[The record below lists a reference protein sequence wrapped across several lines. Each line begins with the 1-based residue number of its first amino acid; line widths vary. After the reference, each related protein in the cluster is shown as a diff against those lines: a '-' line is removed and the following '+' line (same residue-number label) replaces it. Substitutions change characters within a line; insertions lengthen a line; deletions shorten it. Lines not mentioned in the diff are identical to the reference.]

1 MAGCGLLKSKLS
13 YSRIGTKLKI
23 MKQAADLMKATN
35 LRVLLFCLLACM
47 ILQAKTSAQNEN
59 PAELES
65 GKTLKLNPLPLNQVR
80 LTGGPLKAAQDADAK
95 YLLELEPDRM
105 LAFLRQRAGLKPK
118 AEGYGGWDGPG
129 RNLTGHIAGHYLS
142 AVSLMW
148 AATGDVRFKERANY
162 IVEQLKEIQ
171 DAQGD
176 GYIGALVDGQ
186 GVDGKQ
192 RFVDLSNGVIRS
204 GGFDLNG
211 LWSPWYVEHKLFAG
225 LRDAYRYT
233 DNATALQV
241 EIKFAGWVE
250 KILSKLN
257 DDQLQRML
265 ATEFGGM
272 NEVLAELYADTAD
285 DRWLTLADKFHQKA
299 IVDPLSEDKDSI
311 SHTHGNTQVPKLY
324 GVLMRYVYTGNPSD
338 EEAAKYFWDRVV
350 YHYTLAT
357 GGHGKNEY
365 FGEPDKLNDMVD
377 GRTAETCNVY
387 NMLKMTRTLFSVDP
401 DIRYADFH
409 ERALFNDILPSQDPR
424 DGTTSYMLPV
434 GRGVQHEY
442 QRMFED
448 FTCCVGTSMES
459 HALHGA
465 GIYYYKGSEEF
476 WIGLYAP
483 SIAKWDRS
491 GVEVETT
498 TDFPIGSSASVKI
511 RTKKPQSFML
521 ALRRPYWAGDGFSVR
536 VNGQSLK
543 DLPPADSYV
552 KITRVWRQGDVVDL
566 TLPKVLRK
574 EPLPDN
580 PNRMALM
587 WGPLVLAGDLGPEAR
602 RGDGDEE
609 KPRAPAAPPIVV
621 REEPL
626 EQWLKPEPGKPGWF
640 RTTGAGLPQDIEFAP
655 FYELPRREYAVYW
668 DVFTPEEWDKR
679 SAEYKAEQEKQQ
691 KLQAATIAF
700 AQPGEMQSERDFN
713 EQGDD
718 SIPLLWRNHHGR
730 TGKGWFSFDMPVENS
745 RPIVLWVTY
754 GGEGRRKSTFDILIN
769 GKKIGDYAALP
780 RSPEQD
786 ARFVDVNYAIP
797 AELIGENRK
806 ITVRFQATDGNEIRG
821 VFGVRTVR
829 ADESH

>member
-1 MAGCGLLKSKLS
+1 MLNAERPYFVGNRLKTS
-13 YSRIGTKLKI
+13 
-23 MKQAADLMKATN
+23 
-35 LRVLLFCLLACM
+35 LLFICWFACV
-47 ILQAKTSAQNEN
+47 ILQAQASAQNEN

-65 GKTLKLNPLPLNQVR
+65 SKTIKLNPLPLNHVR
-80 LTGGPLKAAQDADAK
+80 LTGGPLKAAQEADAK
-95 YLLELEPDRM
+95 YLLQLQPDRM

-176 GYIGALVDGQ
+176 GYIGALLDGQ

-285 DRWLTLADKFHQKA
+285 DRWLTLADKFHQKSTLDA
-299 IVDPLSEDKDSI
+299 LSEGKDVLA
-311 SHTHGNTQVPKLY
+311 HTHGNTQVPKVY
-324 GVLMRYVYTGNPSD
+324 GALVRYVYTGNPAD
-338 EEAAKYFWDRVV
+338 AETAKFFWDRVV
-350 YHYTLAT
+350 NHYSFVT

-365 FGEPDKLNDMVD
+365 FGEPDKLSDMVD

-387 NMLKMTRTLFSVDP
+387 NMLKMTRTLFSVAP

-409 ERALFNDILPSQDPR
+409 ERALFNDILASQDPR

-465 GIYYYKGSEEF
+465 GIYYYKSSEEF
-476 WIGLYAP
+476 WIGLYSP
-483 SIAKWDRS
+483 SIARWDS
-491 GVEVETT
+491 AGVEVEMA

-511 RTKKPQSFML
+511 RTKTPKEFTL

-543 DLPPADSYV
+543 DLSSADSYV
-552 KITRVWRQGDVVDL
+552 KITRVWREGDVVDL
-566 TLPKVLRK
+566 TLPKVLRQ

-580 PNRMALM
+580 PSRMAFM
-587 WGPLVLAGDLGPEAR
+587 WGPLVLAGDLGPEV
-602 RGDGDEE
+602 RGDDGDKE
-609 KPRAPAAPPIVV
+609 KPRAPSAPPIVV
-621 REEPL
+621 GNEPL
-626 EQWLKPEPGKPGWF
+626 EHWLKPESGRPGWF
-640 RTTGAGLPQDIEFAP
+640 KTTGVGLSQDIEFAP
-655 FYELPRREYAVYW
+655 FYELPRRKYAVYW
-668 DVFTPEEWDKR
+668 DVFTPEEWSKR

-713 EQGDD
+713 EQGED
-718 SIPLLWRNHHGR
+718 SAPLLWRSRHGR
-730 TGKGWFSFDMPVENS
+730 SGKGWFSFDMPVENS

-754 GGEGRRKSTFDILIN
+754 GGEGRRKSTFDILID
-769 GKKIGDYAALP
+769 GKKIGDYVALP
-780 RSPEQD
+780 RSPEQE
-786 ARFVDVNYAIP
+786 AHFVDADYAIP
-797 AELIGENRK
+797 AELIEGKTK

-829 ADESH
+829 TGEAR

>member
-1 MAGCGLLKSKLS
+1 M
-13 YSRIGTKLKI
+13 RNVE
-23 MKQAADLMKATN
+23 N
-35 LRVLLFCLLACM
+35 LFTVTRAKRNVLLVFLLVFLIQVCA
-47 ILQAKTSAQNEN
+47 SAQDEN
-59 PAELES
+59 PARLQS
-65 GKTLKLNPLPLNQVR
+65 SKTIKLNPLPLSDVR
-80 LTGGPLKAAQDADAK
+80 LTGGPLKAAQEADAK
-95 YLLELEPDRM
+95 YLLELQPDRM

-148 AATGDVRFKERANY
+148 AATGDVRFKERATY
-162 IVEQLKEIQ
+162 IVEQLQEIQ

-176 GYIGALVDGQ
+176 GYIGALEDGQ
-186 GVDGKQ
+186 GGDGKQ

-265 ATEFGGM
+265 TTEFGGM

-285 DRWLTLADKFHQKA
+285 ERWLVLADKFHQKSTLDSLA
-299 IVDPLSEDKDSI
+299 EDHDVLA
-311 SHTHGNTQVPKLY
+311 HTHGNTQVPKVY
-324 GVLMRYVYTGNPSD
+324 GALMRYVYTGNEPD
-338 EEAAKYFWDRVV
+338 AEAAKFFWDRVAN
-350 YHYTLAT
+350 HYSFAT
-357 GGHGKNEY
+357 GGDGKNEY

-387 NMLKMTRTLFSVDP
+387 NMLKMTRTLFSVNP

-409 ERALFNDILPSQDPR
+409 ERALFNHILASQDPR
-424 DGTTSYMLPV
+424 DGTVSYMLPV

-465 GIYYYKGSEEF
+465 GIYYYKGSDEF

-483 SIAKWDRS
+483 SIAKWDTA
-491 GVEVETT
+491 GVEVEMT
-498 TDFPIGSSASVKI
+498 TDFPLGEAASVKI
-511 RTKKPQSFML
+511 RTKTPKKFTL
-521 ALRRPYWAGDGFSVR
+521 ALRRPYWAGDGFSVK

-552 KITRVWRQGDVVDL
+552 KITRVWRQGDTIDL
-566 TLPKVLRK
+566 NLPKVLRK

-580 PNRMALM
+580 PSRMAIM
-587 WGPLVLAGDLGPEAR
+587 WGPLVLAGDLGAEVR
-602 RGDGDEE
+602 RNEDDEE
-609 KPRAPAAPPIVV
+609 NPPAPSAPPIVV
-621 REEPL
+621 TNEPL
-626 EQWLKPEPGKPGWF
+626 QQWLRPESSKPGWF
-640 RTTGAGLPQDIEFAP
+640 KTTGVGLARDIEFAP
-655 FYELPRREYAVYW
+655 FYELPRRKYAVYW
-668 DVFTPEEWDKR
+668 DVFTPEEWSKR
-679 SAEYKAEQEKQQ
+679 SAAYKAEQEKQQ

-713 EQGDD
+713 EQGENTA
-718 SIPLLWRNHHGR
+718 PLLWRGRHGR
-730 TGKGWFSFDMPVENS
+730 SGKGWFSFDVPVENTH
-745 RPIVLWVTY
+745 PVALLVTY
-754 GGEGRRKSTFDILIN
+754 GGEGRRKSTFDILID
-769 GKKIGDYAALP
+769 GKKIGDYVALP

-786 ARFVDVNYAIP
+786 AHFVDANYAIP
-797 AELIGENRK
+797 AELVGGK
-806 ITVRFQATDGNEIRG
+806 SKVTVRFQATDGNEIRG

-829 ADESH
+829 DGEAR

>member
-1 MAGCGLLKSKLS
+1 MRNAEYLFRAIHAK
-13 YSRIGTKLKI
+13 R
-23 MKQAADLMKATN
+23 N
-35 LRVLLFCLLACM
+35 VLLVFLFIFLIQVCA
-47 ILQAKTSAQNEN
+47 SAQDEN
-59 PAELES
+59 PARLQS
-65 GKTLKLNPLPLNQVR
+65 RKTIKLNPLPLSHVR
-80 LTGGPLKAAQDADAK
+80 LTGGPLKAAQEADAK
-95 YLLELEPDRM
+95 YLLELQPDRM

-148 AATGDVRFKERANY
+148 AATGDVRFKERATY

-176 GYIGALVDGQ
+176 GYIGALQDGQ

-285 DRWLTLADKFHQKA
+285 QRWLVLADKFHQKSTLDSLA
-299 IVDPLSEDKDSI
+299 EDHDI
-311 SHTHGNTQVPKLY
+311 LAHTHGNTQVPKVY
-324 GVLMRYVYTGNPSD
+324 GALMRYVYTGNEPD
-338 EEAAKYFWDRVV
+338 AETAKFFWDRVV
-350 YHYTLAT
+350 NHYSFAT

-365 FGEPDKLNDMVD
+365 FGEPDKLDDMVD

-387 NMLKMTRTLFSVDP
+387 NMLKMTRTLFSVAP

-409 ERALFNDILPSQDPR
+409 ERALFNHILASQDPR
-424 DGTTSYMLPV
+424 DGTVSYMLPV

-442 QRMFED
+442 QRKFED
-448 FTCCVGTSMES
+448 FTCCVGTGMES

-483 SIAKWDRS
+483 SIAKWDS
-491 GVEVETT
+491 AGVEVETT
-498 TDFPIGSSASVKI
+498 TDFPLGESASVKI
-511 RTKKPQSFML
+511 RTKTPKKFTL
-521 ALRRPYWAGDGFSVR
+521 ALRRPYWAGDGFSVK

-543 DLPPADSYV
+543 DIPPADSYV
-552 KITRVWRQGDVVDL
+552 KITRVWKQDDTVDL
-566 TLPKVLRK
+566 NLPKVLRK

-580 PNRMALM
+580 PSRTAIM
-587 WGPLVLAGDLGPEAR
+587 WGPLVLAGDLGPEV
-602 RGDGDEE
+602 RGNENDEE
-609 KPRAPAAPPIVV
+609 NPPAPSAPPIVV
-621 REEPL
+621 TDEL
-626 EQWLKPEPGKPGWF
+626 LQQWLKPESGKPGWF
-640 RTTGAGLPQDIEFAP
+640 KTTGVGLAQDIEFAP
-655 FYELPRREYAVYW
+655 FYELPRRKYAVYW
-668 DVFTPEEWDKR
+668 DVFTPEEWNQR
-679 SAEYKAEQEKQQ
+679 SAAYKAEQEKQQ

-713 EQGDD
+713 EQGENTA
-718 SIPLLWRNHHGR
+718 PLLWRGRHGR
-730 TGKGWFSFDMPVENS
+730 SGKGWFSFDVPVENTH
-745 RPIVLWVTY
+745 PIALWVTY
-754 GGEGRRKSTFDILIN
+754 GGEGHRKSTFDILVD
-769 GKKIGDYAALP
+769 GHKIGDYIALP

-786 ARFVDVNYAIP
+786 AHFVDANYPIP
-797 AELIGENRK
+797 KDLIGGKSRV
-806 ITVRFQATDGNEIRG
+806 TVRFQATDGNEIRG

-829 ADESH
+829 DVEAR

>member
-1 MAGCGLLKSKLS
+1 MRNAEQLSTATHAKRYVFLVFLL
-13 YSRIGTKLKI
+13 I
-23 MKQAADLMKATN
+23 
-35 LRVLLFCLLACM
+35 CLIQVCAP
-47 ILQAKTSAQNEN
+47 AQDEN
-59 PAELES
+59 PARLQS
-65 GKTLKLNPLPLNQVR
+65 RKTIKLNPLPLSHVR
-80 LTGGPLKAAQDADAK
+80 LTGGPLKAAQEADAK
-95 YLLELEPDRM
+95 YLLELQPDRM

-148 AATGDVRFKERANY
+148 AATGDVRFKERATY

-176 GYIGALVDGQ
+176 GYIGALQDGQ

-250 KILSKLN
+250 KILSKLT

-285 DRWLTLADKFHQKA
+285 ERWLVLADKFHQKST
-299 IVDPLSEDKDSI
+299 LDSLADDHDVLA
-311 SHTHGNTQVPKLY
+311 HTHGNTQVPKVY
-324 GVLMRYVYTGNPSD
+324 GALMRYVYTGNEPD
-338 EEAAKYFWDRVV
+338 AETAKFFWDRVV
-350 YHYTLAT
+350 NHYSFAT

-365 FGEPDKLNDMVD
+365 FGEPDKLDDMVD

-409 ERALFNDILPSQDPR
+409 ERALFNHILASQDPR
-424 DGTTSYMLPV
+424 DGTVSYMLPV

-442 QRMFED
+442 QRRFED
-448 FTCCVGTSMES
+448 FTCCVGTGMES

-465 GIYYYKGSEEF
+465 GIYYYKGSDEF

-483 SIAKWDRS
+483 SIAKWDS
-491 GVEVETT
+491 AGVEVETM
-498 TDFPIGSSASVKI
+498 TDFPLGESASVKI
-511 RTKKPQSFML
+511 RTKTPKKFTL
-521 ALRRPYWAGDGFSVR
+521 ALRRPYWAGDGFSVK

-552 KITRVWRQGDVVDL
+552 KITRVWRQDDTVDL
-566 TLPKVLRK
+566 TLPKMLRK

-580 PNRMALM
+580 PSRMAIM
-587 WGPLVLAGDLGPEAR
+587 WGPLVLAGDLGPEV
-602 RGDGDEE
+602 RGNDDDEE
-609 KPRAPAAPPIVV
+609 NPPAPSAPPIVV
-621 REEPL
+621 TDEPL
-626 EQWLKPEPGKPGWF
+626 LQWLKAESDKPGWF
-640 RTTGAGLPQDIEFAP
+640 KTTGVGLAHDIEFAP
-655 FYELPRREYAVYW
+655 FYELPRRKYAVYW
-668 DVFTPEEWDKR
+668 DVFTPEEWNKR
-679 SAEYKAEQEKQQ
+679 SAAYKAEQEKQR

-713 EQGDD
+713 EQGENTA
-718 SIPLLWRNHHGR
+718 PLLWRGRHGR
-730 TGKGWFSFDMPVENS
+730 SGKGWFSFDVPVENTH
-745 RPIVLWVTY
+745 PVALWVTY
-754 GGEGRRKSTFDILIN
+754 GGEGHRKSTFDILID
-769 GKKIGDYAALP
+769 GKKIGDYVALP

-786 ARFVDVNYAIP
+786 AHFVDANYAIP
-797 AELIGENRK
+797 AELIGGK
-806 ITVRFQATDGNEIRG
+806 SKVTVRFQATDGNEIRG
-821 VFGVRTVR
+821 IFGVRTVR
-829 ADESH
+829 DGEGR

>member
-1 MAGCGLLKSKLS
+1 MFV
-13 YSRIGTKLKI
+13 GTEMYLVG
-23 MKQAADLMKATN
+23 N
-35 LRVLLFCLLACM
+35 RVNTSVKTSVLIACLLSC
-47 ILQAKTSAQNEN
+47 LNPQASAQNEN
-59 PAELES
+59 PAQLES
-65 GKTLKLNPLPLNQVR
+65 RKTIKLNPLPLNHVR

-95 YLLELEPDRM
+95 YLLELQPDRM

-162 IVEQLKEIQ
+162 IVEQLKEVQ

-176 GYIGALVDGQ
+176 GYIGALEDGQ

-192 RFVDLSNGVIRS
+192 RFIDLSNGIIRS

-233 DNATALQV
+233 DNAAALQL

-257 DDQLQRML
+257 EDQLQRML
-265 ATEFGGM
+265 GTEFGGM

-285 DRWLTLADKFHQKA
+285 QRWLALADKFHQKA
-299 IVDPLSEDKDSI
+299 VLDPLSEDQDVLA
-311 SHTHGNTQVPKLY
+311 HTHGNTQIPKVY
-324 GVLMRYVYTGNPSD
+324 GALMRYVYTGNQAD
-338 EEAAKYFWDRVV
+338 AETAKFFWDRVV
-350 YHYTLAT
+350 NHYSFST
-357 GGHGKNEY
+357 GGDGKNEY

-387 NMLKMTRTLFSVDP
+387 NMLKMTRTLFSVEP
-401 DIRYADFH
+401 DIHYADFH
-409 ERALFNDILPSQDPR
+409 ERALFNHILASQDAG
-424 DGTTSYMLPV
+424 DGTVTYMLPV

-442 QRMFED
+442 QRMFQD

-476 WIGLYAP
+476 WVGLYAP
-483 SIAKWDRS
+483 SIAKWDS
-491 GVEVETT
+491 AGVEVETT
-498 TDFPIGSSASVKI
+498 TDFPVGSSASVKI
-511 RTKKPQSFML
+511 RTRVPKEFTLS
-521 ALRRPYWAGDGFSVR
+521 LRRPYWAGDGFGVE
-536 VNGQSLK
+536 VNGKSLK

-552 KITRVWRQGDVVDL
+552 KITRVWRQGDTVDL

-580 PNRMALM
+580 PNRMAFI
-587 WGPLVLAGDLGPEAR
+587 WGPLVLAADLGQEVR
-602 RGDGDEE
+602 RNDSDEE
-609 KPRAPAAPPIVV
+609 NLPAPSDSALVV
-621 REEPL
+621 ANEPL
-626 EQWLKPEPGKPGWF
+626 QQWLKPESGKPGWF
-640 RTTGAGLPQDIEFAP
+640 KTTGVGLAQDIEFAP
-655 FYELPRREYAVYW
+655 FYELPRRKYAVYW
-668 DVFTPEEWDKR
+668 DVFTPEEWSKR

-691 KLQAATIAF
+691 KLQAATIAWV
-700 AQPGEMQSERDFN
+700 QPGEMQSERDFN
-713 EQGDD
+713 EQGED
-718 SIPLLWRNHHGR
+718 SSPLLWRGRHGR
-730 TGKGWFSFDMPVENS
+730 TGKGWFSFDVPVENT
-745 RPIVLWVTY
+745 RPIALWVTY
-754 GGEGRRKSTFDILIN
+754 GGQGSRKSSLEILID
-769 GKKIGDYAALP
+769 GKKVADRTESP
-780 RSPEQD
+780 RSPDQD
-786 ARFVDVNYAIP
+786 SPFVDVSYAIP
-797 AELIGENRK
+797 PELIAGK
-806 ITVRFQATDGNEIRG
+806 SKVTLRFQATEGNFIRG

-829 ADESH
+829 ADEVH

>member
-1 MAGCGLLKSKLS
+1 MRNAEYLFRAIHAK
-13 YSRIGTKLKI
+13 R
-23 MKQAADLMKATN
+23 N
-35 LRVLLFCLLACM
+35 VLLVFLFIFLIQVCA
-47 ILQAKTSAQNEN
+47 SAQDEN
-59 PAELES
+59 PARLQS
-65 GKTLKLNPLPLNQVR
+65 RKTIKLNPLPLSHVR
-80 LTGGPLKAAQDADAK
+80 LTGGPLKAAQEADAK
-95 YLLELEPDRM
+95 YLLELQPDRM

-148 AATGDVRFKERANY
+148 AATGDVRFKERATY

-176 GYIGALVDGQ
+176 GYIGALQDGQ

-285 DRWLTLADKFHQKA
+285 QRWLVLADKFHQKSTLDSLA
-299 IVDPLSEDKDSI
+299 EDHDI
-311 SHTHGNTQVPKLY
+311 LAHTHGNTQVPKVY
-324 GVLMRYVYTGNPSD
+324 GALMRYVYTGNEPD
-338 EEAAKYFWDRVV
+338 AETAKFFWDRVV
-350 YHYTLAT
+350 NHYSFAT

-365 FGEPDKLNDMVD
+365 FGEPDKLDDMVD

-387 NMLKMTRTLFSVDP
+387 NMLKMTRTLFSVAP

-409 ERALFNDILPSQDPR
+409 ERALFNHILASQDPR
-424 DGTTSYMLPV
+424 DGTVSYMLPV

-442 QRMFED
+442 QRKFED
-448 FTCCVGTSMES
+448 FTCCVGTGMES

-483 SIAKWDRS
+483 SIAKWDS
-491 GVEVETT
+491 AGVEVETT
-498 TDFPIGSSASVKI
+498 TDFPLGESASVKI
-511 RTKKPQSFML
+511 RTKTPKKFTL
-521 ALRRPYWAGDGFSVR
+521 ALRRPYWAGDGFSVK

-543 DLPPADSYV
+543 DIPPADSYV
-552 KITRVWRQGDVVDL
+552 KITRVWKQDDTVDL
-566 TLPKVLRK
+566 NLPKVLRK

-580 PNRMALM
+580 PSRTAIM
-587 WGPLVLAGDLGPEAR
+587 WGPLVLAGDLGPEV
-602 RGDGDEE
+602 RGNENDEE
-609 KPRAPAAPPIVV
+609 NPPAPSAPPIVV
-621 REEPL
+621 TDEL
-626 EQWLKPEPGKPGWF
+626 LQQWLKPESGKPGWF
-640 RTTGAGLPQDIEFAP
+640 KTTGVGLAQDIEFAP
-655 FYELPRREYAVYW
+655 FYELPRRKYAVYW
-668 DVFTPEEWDKR
+668 DVFTPEEWNQR
-679 SAEYKAEQEKQQ
+679 SAAYKAEQEKQQ

-713 EQGDD
+713 EQGENTA
-718 SIPLLWRNHHGR
+718 PLLWRGRHGR
-730 TGKGWFSFDMPVENS
+730 SGKGWFSFDVPVENTH
-745 RPIVLWVTY
+745 PVALWVTY
-754 GGEGRRKSTFDILIN
+754 GGEGHRKSTFDILID
-769 GKKIGDYAALP
+769 GKKIGEYVALP

-786 ARFVDVNYAIP
+786 AHFVDANYAIP
-797 AELIGENRK
+797 KELIGGK
-806 ITVRFQATDGNEIRG
+806 SKVTVRFQATDGNEIRG
-821 VFGVRTVR
+821 IFGVRTVR
-829 ADESH
+829 DGEAR

>member
-1 MAGCGLLKSKLS
+1 MLNVERLYFLANRLKAS
-13 YSRIGTKLKI
+13 
-23 MKQAADLMKATN
+23 
-35 LRVLLFCLLACM
+35 VLFICLLACV
-47 ILQAKTSAQNEN
+47 ILPASAQNET
-59 PAELES
+59 PAQLES
-65 GKTLKLNPLPLNQVR
+65 DKTIKLHPISLNHVR

-148 AATGDVRFKERANY
+148 AATGDVQFKERANY
-162 IVEQLKEIQ
+162 IVDQLKEIQ

-176 GYIGALVDGQ
+176 GYIGALLDGQ

-257 DDQLQRML
+257 DDQLQHML

-285 DRWLTLADKFHQKA
+285 ERWLVLADKFHQKSVLDA
-299 IVDPLSEDKDSI
+299 LAEDHDVLA
-311 SHTHGNTQVPKLY
+311 HTHGNTQVPKVY
-324 GVLMRYVYTGNPSD
+324 GALVRYVYTGNQAD
-338 EEAAKYFWDRVV
+338 EETAEFFWDRVV
-350 YHYTLAT
+350 NHYSFVT

-365 FGEPDKLNDMVD
+365 FGEPDKLSDMVD

-387 NMLKMTRTLFSVDP
+387 NMLKMTRDLFSVNP

-409 ERALFNDILPSQDPR
+409 ERALFNHILASQDPN
-424 DGTTSYMLPV
+424 DGTVSYMLPV
-434 GRGVQHEY
+434 GRGVRHEY
-442 QRMFED
+442 QRKFED
-448 FTCCVGTSMES
+448 FTCCVGTGLES

-465 GIYYYKGSEEF
+465 GIYYYKGSEEL

-483 SIAKWDRS
+483 SIAKWDRA
-491 GVEVETT
+491 GVQVETT
-498 TDFPIGSSASVKI
+498 TDFPIGASASVKI
-511 RTKKPQSFML
+511 RTTKPAKFML
-521 ALRRPYWAGDGFSVR
+521 ALRRPYWAGDGFGVK
-536 VNGQSLK
+536 VNGKPLK

-552 KITRVWRQGDVVDL
+552 KITREWKQGDVVDL
-566 TLPKVLRK
+566 TLPKVLRE

-580 PNRMALM
+580 PTRMALM
-587 WGPLVLAGDLGPEAR
+587 WGPLVLAGDLGPDA
-602 RGDGDEE
+602 RGDDDEE
-609 KPRAPAAPPIVV
+609 RPRGPSAPPIVDGNKS
-621 REEPL
+621 L
-626 EQWLKPEPGKPGWF
+626 EQWLKPESGKPGWF
-640 RTTGAGLPQDIEFAP
+640 KTTNVGLSQDIEFAP
-655 FYELPRREYAVYW
+655 LYELPRRRYAVYW
-668 DVFTPEEWDKR
+668 DVFTTEEWDKR

-713 EQGDD
+713 EQGED
-718 SIPLLWRNHHGR
+718 SAPVLWRNRHGR
-730 TGKGWFSFDMPVENS
+730 GGKGWFSFDMPVDS
-745 RPIVLWVTY
+745 AQPIALWVTY
-754 GGEGRRKSTFDILIN
+754 GGEGRRKSTFDILVD
-769 GKKIGDYAALP
+769 GKKVGDYSALP
-780 RSPEQD
+780 RSPEQE
-786 ARFVDVNYAIP
+786 ANFVDANYTIP
-797 AELIGENRK
+797 AELIGEKRK
-806 ITVRFQATDGNEIRG
+806 VTVRFQATDGNDIRG

-829 ADESH
+829 ANEAR

>member
-1 MAGCGLLKSKLS
+1 MLHTERRHFVGNRLKMSVLFICLGAS
-13 YSRIGTKLKI
+13 VIRPA
-23 MKQAADLMKATN
+23 QA
-35 LRVLLFCLLACM
+35 
-47 ILQAKTSAQNEN
+47 SAQNKN

-65 GKTLKLNPLPLNQVR
+65 SKTIKLNPLPLNHVR

-95 YLLELEPDRM
+95 YLLELQPDRM

-118 AEGYGGWDGPG
+118 AEAYGGWDGPG

-162 IVEQLKEIQ
+162 IVQQLKEIQ

-233 DNATALQV
+233 DNANALQV
-241 EIKFAGWVE
+241 EIKFAGWVG

-257 DDQLQRML
+257 DDQLQLML

-272 NEVLAELYADTAD
+272 NEVLADLYADTAD
-285 DRWLTLADKFHQKA
+285 EGWLALADKFHQKSTLNA
-299 IVDPLSEDKDSI
+299 LSEDKDI
-311 SHTHGNTQVPKLY
+311 LAHTHGNTQVPKVY
-324 GVLMRYVYTGNPSD
+324 GALVRYVYTGNQAD
-338 EEAAKYFWDRVV
+338 AETAQFFWDRVV
-350 YHYTLAT
+350 NHYSFVT
-357 GGHGKNEY
+357 GGQGKNEY
-365 FGEPDKLNDMVD
+365 FGEPDKLSDMVD

-401 DIRYADFH
+401 EIRYADFH
-409 ERALFNDILPSQDPR
+409 ERALFNHILASQDPQ
-424 DGTTSYMLPV
+424 DGTVSYMLPV

-442 QRMFED
+442 QRKFED
-448 FTCCVGTSMES
+448 FTCCVGTGMES

-465 GIYYYKGSEEF
+465 GIYYYKSSEEF

-483 SIAKWDRS
+483 SIARWDS
-491 GVEVETT
+491 AGIEVEMA

-511 RTKKPQSFML
+511 RTKTPKKFTL
-521 ALRRPYWAGDGFSVR
+521 ALRRPYWAGEGFSVR

-543 DLPPADSYV
+543 DLPSADSYV
-552 KITRVWRQGDVVDL
+552 KITRVWRQNDVVEL
-566 TLPKVLRK
+566 TLPKELRK

-580 PNRMALM
+580 PNRMAIM
-587 WGPLVLAGDLGPEAR
+587 WGPLVLAGDLGPEVR
-602 RGDGDEE
+602 EDGSDEE
-609 KPRAPAAPPIVV
+609 KPLAPSAPPIVV
-621 REEPL
+621 GNEPL
-626 EQWLKPEPGKPGWF
+626 EHWLKPESGRPGWF
-640 RTTGAGLPQDIEFAP
+640 KTTGVGLTQDIEFAP
-655 FYELPRREYAVYW
+655 FYKLPRRKYAVYW
-668 DVFTPEEWDKR
+668 DVFTPEEWSNR

-700 AQPGEMQSERDFN
+700 VQPGEMQSERDFN
-713 EQGDD
+713 EQGED
-718 SIPLLWRNHHGR
+718 SAPLLWRSRHGR
-730 TGKGWFSFDMPVENS
+730 TGKGWFSFDMPVDNS

-754 GGEGRRKSTFDILIN
+754 GGEGRRKSAFDILID
-769 GKKIGDYAALP
+769 GKKIGDYVALP
-780 RSPEQD
+780 LSPEQEAD
-786 ARFVDVNYAIP
+786 FVDANYTIP
-797 AELIGENRK
+797 AELIEGKAK

-821 VFGVRTVR
+821 VFGVRTAR
-829 ADESH
+829 AGESR

>member
-1 MAGCGLLKSKLS
+1 MLNAAKLNLLENGVK
-13 YSRIGTKLKI
+13 
-23 MKQAADLMKATN
+23 TN
-35 LRVLLFCLLACM
+35 VLIVCLLAFV
-47 ILQAKTSAQNEN
+47 IAQPQALTQSEN
-59 PAELES
+59 PAQLES
-65 GKTLKLNPLPLNQVR
+65 RKTIKLNPLPLNHVR
-80 LTGGPLKAAQDADAK
+80 LTGGPLKAAQEADGK
-95 YLLELEPDRM
+95 YLLQLQPDRM

-118 AEGYGGWDGPG
+118 AEAYGGWDGPG

-148 AATGDVRFKERANY
+148 AATGDARFKERANY
-162 IVEQLKEIQ
+162 LVEQLKEIQ

-176 GYIGALVDGQ
+176 GYIGALEDGQ

-192 RFVDLSNGVIRS
+192 RFVDLSNGLIRS

-233 DNATALQV
+233 DDATALQV

-265 ATEFGGM
+265 GTEFGGM

-285 DRWLTLADKFHQKA
+285 DRWLALADKFHQKA
-299 IVDPLSEDKDSI
+299 TLDALSEDEDI
-311 SHTHGNTQVPKLY
+311 LAHTHANTQVPKVY
-324 GVLMRYVYTGNPSD
+324 GALVRYVYTGNPAD
-338 EEAAKYFWDRVV
+338 AETAKFFWDRVV
-350 YHYTLAT
+350 DHYSFAT

-365 FGEPDKLNDMVD
+365 FGEPDKLSDLVD

-409 ERALFNDILPSQDPR
+409 ERALFNHILASQDPT
-424 DGTTSYMLPV
+424 DGTVTYMLPV

-483 SIAKWDRS
+483 SVAKWDS
-491 GVEVETT
+491 ADVEVETT
-498 TDFPIGSSASVKI
+498 TDFPIGPSASVKI
-511 RTKKPQSFML
+511 RTKGPKKFTL
-521 ALRRPYWAGDGFSVR
+521 AVRRPYWAGDGFSVR
-536 VNGQSLK
+536 VNGRSLK

-552 KITRVWRQGDVVDL
+552 KITRVWRQGDMVDL

-580 PNRMALM
+580 PNRMAFI
-587 WGPLVLAGDLGPEAR
+587 WGPLVLAGDLGQEI
-602 RGDGDEE
+602 RGDDNEE
-609 KPRAPAAPPIVV
+609 QRPRASSAPPIVAGNQ
-621 REEPL
+621 PL
-626 EQWLKPEPGKPGWF
+626 AQWLKPESGKPGWF
-640 RTTGAGLPQDIEFAP
+640 KTTGVGLAQDIEFAP
-655 FYELPRREYAVYW
+655 FYELPRRKYAVYW
-668 DVFTPEEWDKR
+668 DVFTPEEWTHR

-713 EQGDD
+713 ERGED
-718 SIPLLWRNHHGR
+718 SAPVLWRSRHGR

-745 RPIVLWVTY
+745 RPIALWVTY
-754 GGEGRRKSTFDILIN
+754 GGEGRRKSTFDILID
-769 GKKIGDYAALP
+769 GKKISDYVALP

-786 ARFVDVNYAIP
+786 AHFVDSNYPIS
-797 AELIGENRK
+797 AELIAGKSK

-829 ADESH
+829 ADEQR